1 MSTNTE
7 NVQGFHAVASVTG
20 GNPATYNRQRG
31 FTAAIIR
38 TGVGDHTFTMTEGL
52 DLAGGNGVCL
62 AGLNAALGGQVAVE
76 PLAGGLQLRVR
87 TFDAAGVAAERSFW
101 LALMPIGP
109 N

>member
-7 NVQGFHAVASVTG
+7 NVQGFHAVCSVTG
-20 GNPATYNRQRG
+20 GNPAVYNRQRG
-31 FTAAIIR
+31 FTAAIAR
-38 TGVGDHTFTMTEGL
+38 TGVGDHTFTLSEGL

-62 AGLNAALGGQVAVE
+62 AGLNAALGGQIAVE
-76 PLAGGLQLRVR
+76 PVSATQLRVR